1 MNVVSSYF
9 SQAGVWG
16 RGQFSNRGT
25 GGSNINLE
33 AASEQPAEATE
44 NDGTKAI
51 SQNSLV
57 ALAQYTLKQVR
68 RLVILVT
75 GMTVLLIGIIMFVTP
90 GPALIVIPAGLG
102 ILAIEFAWARKL
114 LVKAKAQVSKSISS
128 FTEQQEKKPSD
139 K

>member
-1 MNVVSSYF
+1 M
-9 SQAGVWG
+9 
-16 RGQFSNRGT
+16 
-25 GGSNINLE
+25 E
-33 AASEQPAEATE
+33 AASEQPEEAID
-44 NDGTKAI
+44 NDGTKAT

-128 FTEQQEKKPSD
+128 LTEQQKQKPSD